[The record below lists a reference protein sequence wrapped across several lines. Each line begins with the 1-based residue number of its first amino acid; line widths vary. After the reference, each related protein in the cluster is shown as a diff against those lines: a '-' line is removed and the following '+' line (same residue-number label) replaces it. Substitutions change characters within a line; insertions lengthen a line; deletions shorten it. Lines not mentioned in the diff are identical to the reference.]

1 MFRRVRA
8 KSRHGRRV
16 AYSPSPPLARD
27 GILRI
32 FCAVN
37 SPLKIRAD
45 QDECREESPASE
57 RVGRRTR
64 LDGKLAQ
71 MMQNIGQETGY
82 CQERPDGIS
91 SAVPILDSSEYKTVS
106 ADAVSPFAL
115 SFALHR
121 RKHSRRGFRRRPHSL
136 YPLSLFCTPPNPPKP
151 TLILFRKSF
160 AMFGYATALILAAA
174 APSALATVYVS
185 PPNSL
190 HSTPSLVLINGLP

>member
-1 MFRRVRA
+1 MRRVQ
-8 KSRHGRRV
+8 GR
-16 AYSPSPPLARD
+16 
-27 GILRI
+27 
-32 FCAVN
+32 
-37 SPLKIRAD
+37 
-45 QDECREESPASE
+45 ESYI
-57 RVGRRTR
+57 RTR
-64 LDGKLAQ
+64 GAPDSIGWEIGA
-71 MMQNIGQETGY
+71 NDAEYSGQEAGY

-106 ADAVSPFAL
+106 AGAVSPFAL

-136 YPLSLFCTPPNPPKP
+136 YPLSLFCTPPNRPKP
-151 TLILFRKSF
+151 TLLLFRKSF

-190 HSTPSLVLINGLP
+190 HSTLRLC